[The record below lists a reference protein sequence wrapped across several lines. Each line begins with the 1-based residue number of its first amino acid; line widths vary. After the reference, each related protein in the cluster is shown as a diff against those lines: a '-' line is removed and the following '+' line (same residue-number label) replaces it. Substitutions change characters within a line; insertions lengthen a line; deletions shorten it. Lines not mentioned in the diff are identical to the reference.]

1 MTNEEIFKAGL
12 ALMEKLVSMEAR
24 ILAND
29 TSQSLLSV
37 LQLEERMV
45 NFVSWCMDTGYTAFL
60 DKYIETH
67 DKSKEFLYT
76 LKSINY
82 GSTKEN

>member
-1 MTNEEIFKAGL
+1 MTNDEIFKAGL
-12 ALMEKLVSMEAR
+12 SLMEELVSMEAR

-29 TSQSLLSV
+29 TTQSLLSV
-37 LQLEERMV
+37 MQLEGRMV
-45 NFVSWCMDTGYTAFL
+45 NFVSWCMDTGYTSFL
-60 DKYIETH
+60 DKYIEMH
-67 DKSKEFLYT
+67 DKSDEFLYT